1 MPYVPERK
9 TTLIYDNPQKWNI
22 CWGNIFLLFHT
33 FDSQSMSDS
42 IYIYHHCHSLHLHN
56 QCPHLPSHLH
66 LKCPSSLTYYNISSV
81 PSTAL
86 DIRHFLKPF
95 TFASVRYAAV
105 PFWSALTTYYILYFL
120 VFKCN
125 LIPCRFTLFSTDGF
139 NNLNRCVLCICV
151 ISVVWSV
158 CVLGPF

>member
-1 MPYVPERK
+1 MKHLLRK
-9 TTLIYDNPQKWNI
+9 H
-22 CWGNIFLLFHT
+22 IFTISYIWFTKHVRFYLYLPSLSLSPS
-33 FDSQSMSDS
+33 SQS
-42 IYIYHHCHSLHLHN
+42 
-56 QCPHLPSHLH
+56 LPSSSSHFH